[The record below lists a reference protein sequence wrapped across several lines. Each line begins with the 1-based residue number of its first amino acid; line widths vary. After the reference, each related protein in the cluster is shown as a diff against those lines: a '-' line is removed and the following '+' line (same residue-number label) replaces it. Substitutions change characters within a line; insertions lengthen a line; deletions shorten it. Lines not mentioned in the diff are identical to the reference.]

1 MAGIGSDVMRPW
13 YELGSPIDA
22 CYPSVSTSEE
32 KPKKKR
38 GICLVRMKSRKQQQ
52 QQQQQ
57 QQHQEPKPTAN
68 NNNVP
73 FNIHCQIG
81 KEIKHI
87 CNKCRSADPLEGE
100 GN

>member
-22 CYPSVSTSEE
+22 RSPSVSTSEE

-38 GICLVRMKSRKQQQ
+38 GFCLVRMKSRKQQQ
-52 QQQQQ
+52 Q
-57 QQHQEPKPTAN
+57 HQEPQPTAN
-68 NNNVP
+68 NNNVQ